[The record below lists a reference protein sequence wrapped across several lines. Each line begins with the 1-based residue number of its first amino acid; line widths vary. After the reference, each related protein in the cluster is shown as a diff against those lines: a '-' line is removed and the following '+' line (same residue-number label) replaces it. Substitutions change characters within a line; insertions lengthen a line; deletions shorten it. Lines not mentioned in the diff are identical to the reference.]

1 MHIEAA
7 LRVEAEV
14 LELSF
19 EMSLHLQEVQ
29 RNILAWTTSGFD
41 RGMPE
46 VDGLVDERVGL
57 GGLLVNGDFA
67 KAAVL
72 NRESFESKTATAAR
86 TGFDIVLEVGA
97 MHRQG
102 GGS

>member
-29 RNILAWTTSGFD
+29 RNILAWTTSGSD

-46 VDGLVDERVGL
+46 VDVLVDERVGF

-72 NRESFESKTATAAR
+72 NRESFESKTAAR

>member
-1 MHIEAA
+1 
-7 LRVEAEV
+7 
-14 LELSF
+14 
-19 EMSLHLQEVQ
+19 MSLHLQEVQ

-72 NRESFESKTATAAR
+72 NRESFESKTAAR

>member
-19 EMSLHLQEVQ
+19 EMNLHLQEVQ
-29 RNILAWTTSGFD
+29 RNILAWTTSGSD

-72 NRESFESKTATAAR
+72 NRESFESKTAAR

>member
-29 RNILAWTTSGFD
+29 RNILAWTTSGSD

-72 NRESFESKTATAAR
+72 NRESFETKTAAR